1 MIGID
6 IINAENS
13 ETVAIIDQLS
23 KITDDVVDG
32 IESSNAVLWDVFAS
46 ERQSHVFWIY
56 FVHTNTK
63 SNYSTQIV
71 DVHQFEPG

>member
-32 IESSNAVLWDVFAS
+32 IESSNAVL
-46 ERQSHVFWIY
+46 
-56 FVHTNTK
+56 
-63 SNYSTQIV
+63 
-71 DVHQFEPG
+71 

>member
-32 IESSNAVLWDVFAS
+32 IESSNTVL
-46 ERQSHVFWIY
+46 
-56 FVHTNTK
+56 
-63 SNYSTQIV
+63 
-71 DVHQFEPG
+71 

>member
-32 IESSNAVLWDVFAS
+32 IESSNVVL
-46 ERQSHVFWIY
+46 
-56 FVHTNTK
+56 
-63 SNYSTQIV
+63 
-71 DVHQFEPG
+71 

>member
-23 KITDDVVDG
+23 KVINDVVDG
-32 IESSNAVLWDVFAS
+32 MKSSDTVL
-46 ERQSHVFWIY
+46 
-56 FVHTNTK
+56 
-63 SNYSTQIV
+63 
-71 DVHQFEPG
+71 